1 MPWYSRGVHTPH
13 SPNSKGT
20 RNLKTNTAME
30 ENIGK
35 TRPQLTEVVA
45 KNWAS
50 FFLLI
55 LLVVFSFTG
64 RGFFS
69 LATLQTIV
77 HLSTVLFLLAVAET
91 FVIISGGIDLSVG
104 MVMGFTAI
112 ISSKFMQI
120 MFKAEIAQGTCML
133 VGAVAGLV
141 ICIIPG
147 LISGLLVARYRV
159 PPFISTL
166 GMWGITLGVQLKIS
180 GGYTIPFLPP
190 KLVDIGNGFLIYIHP
205 GKALSFFKRPPGI
218 DGTQIKELIR
228 IIPNSFIFLFVVLIV
243 ARHCLRNTKF
253 GQYTYAI
260 GGSMD
265 AAIRAGIDVRKHLVK
280 IYVLSS
286 FLAGL
291 AGVFNVFQAGL
302 GNFTRFSAMYELFAI
317 AGVIIGGASLMGG
330 KGRVFG
336 SIIGIL
342 IIGVLEIGLLTS
354 GVEPFYRFIA
364 VGVILIVAVVIDHL
378 FPDLF

>member
-1 MPWYSRGVHTPH
+1 
-13 SPNSKGT
+13 
-20 RNLKTNTAME
+20 LKSAQTLE
-30 ENIGK
+30 EYTGRR
-35 TRPQLTEVVA
+35 RPKLIEVVA

-64 RGFFS
+64 KGFFS
-69 LATLQTIV
+69 LGNLQTIV
-77 HLSTVLFLLAVAET
+77 HLSTVLLLLAAAET

-112 ISSKFMQI
+112 ISSKIMQ
-120 MFKAEIAQGTCML
+120 MLYRAELAQGTCILIGSL
-133 VGAVAGLV
+133 VGLAV
-141 ICIIPG
+141 CIIPG
-147 LISGLLVARYRV
+147 LVSGVLIARYRV
-159 PPFISTL
+159 PPFIATL
-166 GMWGITLGVQLKIS
+166 GMWGVTLGVQLKVC

-190 KLVDIGNGFLIYIHP
+190 KLVAIGNGFLIHVLP
-205 GKALSFFKRPPGI
+205 GQAVSFFKPPPG
-218 DGTQIKELIR
+218 TAESQFRQLVR
-228 IIPNSFIFLFVVLIV
+228 IVPNSFIFLLVVLGV
-243 ARHCLRNTKF
+243 AWHLLRNTKF
-253 GQYTYAI
+253 GQHTYAI

-265 AAIRAGIDVRKHLVK
+265 AALRAGIDVRKHLLK

-302 GNFTRFSAMYELFAI
+302 GNFTRFNAMYELFAI

-330 KGRVFG
+330 KGRIIG
-336 SIIGIL
+336 SIIGVL
-342 IIGVLEIGLLTS
+342 IIGVLETGLLIS
-354 GVEPFYRFIA
+354 GIEPFYRFIA

>member
-1 MPWYSRGVHTPH
+1 MRDLKSNAAIEESFGKSRP
-13 SPNSKGT
+13 
-20 RNLKTNTAME
+20 RL
-30 ENIGK
+30 I
-35 TRPQLTEVVA
+35 EVVA

-64 RGFFS
+64 KGFFS
-69 LATLQTIV
+69 LANLQTIV
-77 HLSTVLFLLAVAET
+77 HLSTVLLLLAVAET

-112 ISSKFMQI
+112 ISSKIMQI
-120 MFKAEIAQGTCML
+120 MFKAEIAQGTCIL
-133 VGAVAGLV
+133 VGAAAGLA

-147 LISGLLVARYRV
+147 LISGFLVARYRV
-159 PPFISTL
+159 PPFIATL
-166 GMWGITLGVQLKIS
+166 GMWGVTLGVQLKVS

-190 KLVDIGNGFLIYIHP
+190 KLVDIGNGFLIYVHP
-205 GKALSFFKRPPGI
+205 GKALSFFKRPPGV
-218 DGTQIKELIR
+218 DETQIRELLR

-243 ARHCLRNTKF
+243 AWHLLKNTKF
-253 GQYTYAI
+253 GQHTYAV

-265 AAIRAGIDVRKHLVK
+265 AAIRAGIDVKKHLVK
-280 IYVLSS
+280 IYILSS

-330 KGRVFG
+330 KGRIFG
-336 SIIGIL
+336 SIIGVL
-342 IIGVLEIGLLTS
+342 IIGVLEIGLLIS
-354 GVEPFYRFIA
+354 GVQPFYRFIA

>member
-1 MPWYSRGVHTPH
+1 MSSEQIAAESAYRSRP
-13 SPNSKGT
+13 
-20 RNLKTNTAME
+20 RFLE
-30 ENIGK
+30 I
-35 TRPQLTEVVA
+35 LA

-50 FFLLI
+50 FFLVI

-64 RGFFS
+64 KGFFS
-69 LATLQTIV
+69 LGNLQTIV
-77 HLSTVLFLLAVAET
+77 HLSTVLLLLAAAET

-112 ISSKFMQI
+112 NASKIMQI
-120 MFKAEIAQGTCML
+120 LYKAELPQGICIP
-133 VGAVAGLV
+133 VGAAVGLFL
-141 ICIIPG
+141 CIIPG

-159 PPFISTL
+159 PPFIATL
-166 GMWGITLGVQLKIS
+166 GMWGVTLGVQLKIS

-190 KLVDIGNGFLIYIHP
+190 KLVEIGNGFLIYIWP
-205 GKALSFFKRPPGI
+205 GRSFRFFRPPSGVEAE
-218 DGTQIKELIR
+218 QIRELVR
-228 IIPNSFIFLFVVLIV
+228 VLPNSFLFLFVVLGV
-243 ARHCLRNTKF
+243 AWHLLRNTKF
-253 GQYTYAI
+253 GQHTYAI

-265 AAIRAGIDVRKHLVK
+265 AAVRAGINVRRHLLRV
-280 IYVLSS
+280 YVLSS

-291 AGVFNVFQAGL
+291 AGIFNVFQAGL
-302 GNFTRFSAMYELFAI
+302 GNFTRFNAMYELFAI

-336 SIIGIL
+336 SIIGVL

-364 VGVILIVAVVIDHL
+364 VGIILIVAVVIDHL